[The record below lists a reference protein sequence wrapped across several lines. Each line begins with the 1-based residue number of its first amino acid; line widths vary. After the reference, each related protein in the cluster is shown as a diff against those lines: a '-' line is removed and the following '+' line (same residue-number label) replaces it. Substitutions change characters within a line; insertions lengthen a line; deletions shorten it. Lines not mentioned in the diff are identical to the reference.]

1 MITHDF
7 NLININ
13 GISLQTSYKDN
24 TKRFVR
30 IVIGGYM
37 FFDSPET
44 TPENALNIYENLL
57 NRKHE
62 CDIND

>member
-1 MITHDF
+1 MITHNVSMLHTDQ
-7 NLININ
+7 
-13 GISLQTSYKDN
+13 ISLQTSYKDN
-24 TKRFVR
+24 KKRFVR
-30 IVIGGYM
+30 IVIGGHM

-44 TPENALNIYENLL
+44 TPEVALTIYDNLL